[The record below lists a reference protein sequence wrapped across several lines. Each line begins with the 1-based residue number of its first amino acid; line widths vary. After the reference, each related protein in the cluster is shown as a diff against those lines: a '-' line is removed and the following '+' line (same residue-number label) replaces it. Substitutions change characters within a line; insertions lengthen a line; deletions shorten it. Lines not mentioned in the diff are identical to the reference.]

1 MEELKEP
8 LTANSERLY
17 ESCWLCKKLWLHAL
31 KPCSELSPCREL
43 LELSANLMHKTHFG
57 WAGGSPLRK
66 SSKCPLLGCGGLTLS
81 V

>member
-8 LTANSERLY
+8 LTANNERLY

-66 SSKCPLLGCGGLTLS
+66 SSKFPLLGCGGLTLL